1 MRNIIGIDTGV
12 TTGFAVWDIDAQRLI
27 EVTSS
32 GIVKAMALV
41 GVYNPVMIRIED
53 ARLRKWYNDRHKQQR
68 AMLQGV
74 GSVKRDAAI
83 WEEFCIEN
91 GYDYELVPPS
101 ANHTKSTAADFAKLT
116 GWLRST
122 NEHARDAAGLVY
134 GFTERNLTNTL
145 KMRRAA

>member
-12 TTGFAVWDIDAQRLI
+12 TTGIAVWDVDAQQLV

-41 GVYNPVMIRIED
+41 GVYEPVLIRIED
-53 ARLRKWYNDRHKQQR
+53 ARLRKWYNDKHKQQR

-83 WEEFCIEN
+83 WQEFCIEN

-101 ANHTKSTAADFAKLT
+101 ANRTKTTATDFARLT

-134 GFTERNLTNTL
+134 GFTARNLDTAL
-145 KMRRAA
+145 KIRRAA